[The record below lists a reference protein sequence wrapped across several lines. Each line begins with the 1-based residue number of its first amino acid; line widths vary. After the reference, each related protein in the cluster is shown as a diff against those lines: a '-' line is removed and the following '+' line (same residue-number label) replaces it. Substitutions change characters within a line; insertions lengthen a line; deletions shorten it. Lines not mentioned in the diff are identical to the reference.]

1 MRIVADSVP
10 AVYAYG
16 QDRAHTAGRCPPAYV
31 PLAKQPCPVCESTDC
46 LCAPERWD
54 ADERAEWL
62 DAEMAD
68 SRRESGGGW

>member
-1 MRIVADSVP
+1 VDTVAQT
-10 AVYAYG
+10 ARLGYAFG
-16 QDRAHTAGRCPPAYV
+16 VSKAHTAGRCPPAYT
-31 PLAKQPCPVCESTDC
+31 PLAKIDCPVCESTDC

-62 DAEMAD
+62 DVEMAD